1 MTSFVELATRYWKSI
16 HRVCWILLS
25 DRQAAAEVA
34 EATFLSALH
43 DPGIVSR
50 RVPAARSL
58 YREAVS
64 RSLHRLPALR
74 KAPFDSEGAGGT
86 IRHVLL
92 RLDAIDR
99 AAFVLR
105 EVERLPTEEV
115 AAVLG
120 IAPRHVRRRV
130 HRATMTL
137 AGFLGRSFETPRL
150 GRTQVHR
157 LADA

>member
-1 MTSFVELATRYWKSI
+1 MTSFPEVATRYWKSI
-16 HRVCWILLS
+16 HRVCWNLLS
-25 DRQAAAEVA
+25 DRKAAAEVA

-43 DPGIVSR
+43 DPGILPR
-50 RVPAARSL
+50 GVPPERAL

-64 RSLHRLPALR
+64 RSLHRLPAVR
-74 KAPFDSEGAGGT
+74 KTPFDSEGAGGA
-86 IRHVLL
+86 IRQVLL

-105 EVERLPTEEV
+105 EVEQLPTEEV

-120 IAPRHVRRRV
+120 IAPGHVRQRV

-137 AGFLGRSFETPRL
+137 TGFLGRSFEAPARAERCR
-150 GRTQVHR
+150 GR